1 MPLIAWTMPA
11 TLVVAFVV
19 VRGCIAYAHRRGM
32 LDQPGQR
39 RSHTVPTARGGG
51 LGLVV
56 AWVLAML
63 LVLPGSLPWPLMAAL
78 VAGTLGVAA
87 IGWLDDHGDLPVRP
101 RLLVQLAAC
110 AVFAA
115 AVCSH
120 GLAWWWW
127 PVLVLAGTWSI
138 NLHNFID
145 GIDGLLAQQCIFFGV
160 GIACIAAGIGS
171 PALLAAGGAF
181 SMSALGF
188 WWFNR
193 SPARIFMGDVGSGAV
208 GFIVFALTAL
218 VWLVDAPALWAAL
231 LLSSSVATDATLT
244 LLSRMRGGRRWYSAH
259 REHLYQWLVRRGH
272 GHARVGGYY
281 LAWNVFVAAPLAAAA
296 MAWPRLAPLCCVV
309 GYGLAAA
316 AWVGGKR
323 AIWRSVA
330 HG

>member
-1 MPLIAWTMPA
+1 MPVMAWTMLLA
-11 TLVVAFVV
+11 LVVALAV
-19 VRGCIAYAHRRGM
+19 VRVCIAYAHRRGM

-51 LGLVV
+51 LGIIV

-63 LVLPGSLPWPLMAAL
+63 LVLPGLVPWTLLAAL
-78 VAGTLGVAA
+78 LAGTLAVAA
-87 IGWLDDHGDLPVRP
+87 IGWLDDHGALPVRP

-115 AVCSH
+115 AACSH

-127 PVLVLAGTWSI
+127 PLLLLAGTWSI

-145 GIDGLLAQQCIFFGV
+145 GIDGLLAQQCIFVGV
-160 GIACIAAGIGS
+160 GIACIAVGIGS

-181 SMSALGF
+181 ATSALGF

-208 GFIVFALTAL
+208 GFIIFALTAL
-218 VWLVDAPALWAAL
+218 VWLVDFAALWAAL

-244 LLSRMRGGRRWYSAH
+244 LLSRMRSGRRWYAPH
-259 REHLYQWLVRRGH
+259 REHLYQWLVRRDH

-281 LAWNVFVAAPLAAAA
+281 LAWNLIVVAPLAVAA
-296 MAWPRLAPLCCVV
+296 MAWPALAPLCCVL
-309 GYGLAAA
+309 GYSLAVV
-316 AWVGGKR
+316 AWVWGKR
-323 AIWRSVA
+323 AVWRSVA